1 MLCPLQRLSLT
12 TNLGI
17 FPSCND
23 KPAEALRY
31 LQTAAEM
38 DPKSSKIHFAL
49 RRTYSRL
56 GRTEEAKKELDL
68 YNVLKAAEN
77 ASESNTTISAESA
90 Q

>member
-1 MLCPLQRLSLT
+1 MAPSQAEPHYQLGNLSL
-12 TNLGI
+12 L
-17 FPSCND
+17 ND
-23 KPAEALRY
+23 RPAEALRY
-31 LQTAAEM
+31 LQTAAKM

-68 YNVLKAAEN
+68 YNVLKAADN
-77 ASESNTTISAESA
+77 ESDSSSKASAENG